1 MSMNNASQFQHSPV
15 SINLLTFYWQYFQRT
30 KVNGMK
36 GQQTMVVCNYHNGN
50 VGSYCFS
57 VAWRGAN
64 EPQVARAQ
72 TPFVSGSALCHHYL
86 DGIIIG

>member
-1 MSMNNASQFQHSPV
+1 
-15 SINLLTFYWQYFQRT
+15 
-30 KVNGMK
+30 
-36 GQQTMVVCNYHNGN
+36 MVVCNYHNGN